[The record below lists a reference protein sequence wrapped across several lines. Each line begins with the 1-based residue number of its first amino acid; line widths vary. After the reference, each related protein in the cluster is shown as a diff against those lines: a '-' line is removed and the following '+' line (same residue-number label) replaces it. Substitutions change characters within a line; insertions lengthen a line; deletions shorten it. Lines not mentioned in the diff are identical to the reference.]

1 MSQEVPS
8 ELHVGSVLMGILS
21 QSFTSLALPK
31 VAKLLMMKLALAKE
45 NNAALV
51 MSPIRMGASS
61 WKTMAI
67 AQMVNIPD
75 FQGLTSAILLK
86 QRTVCW
92 QTPQT
97 QRSAINV
104 KMDIFWM
111 KKIIPVSISKAVNKR
126 TIIWD
131 VWNARMGTSQ
141 MAVENAKI
149 LWKSAANTDIL
160 EKIRLEMI
168 NMNASNAKKDIN

>member
-1 MSQEVPS
+1 
-8 ELHVGSVLMGILS
+8 
-21 QSFTSLALPK
+21 
-31 VAKLLMMKLALAKE
+31 
-45 NNAALV
+45 
-51 MSPIRMGASS
+51 
-61 WKTMAI
+61 MAI

-92 QTPQT
+92 QTPRT
-97 QRSAINV
+97 QRSAINA

-131 VWNARMGTSQ
+131 V
-141 MAVENAKI
+141 
-149 LWKSAANTDIL
+149 
-160 EKIRLEMI
+160 
-168 NMNASNAKKDIN
+168 